1 MAATRDD
8 SWATPARCSKFS
20 STSCASGRVSAPSR
34 CCPAAGSSSA
44 RCHGSDGADDWRT
57 ISNQFVSSWTSI
69 SFSALIGGCG
79 TTTAESWTT
88 RRWRRCGSGRCSR
101 SRTAPE
107 WRTSRPRWGWLARRC
122 SAGWPSIGRAA
133 GPALAA
139 RPVPG
144 RPPKLSGAQLAR
156 VFDLIVGRDPRQLSR
171 AFALWAR
178 VMVRDVVRRGFG
190 VALSVVGVG
199 RLLRKLGL
207 SPQRPLWRASQQNPE
222 AVDRWKREQFPA
234 IRAQAAAA
242 GATIWFADE
251 AGVRSDYHAGT
262 TWAPVGRTAIVR
274 TTGARHSVNL
284 VSAVTAQGALRFAAY
299 EGTFT
304 SATFIDFCQRLLHD
318 ADRPVF
324 LVVDGHPTH
333 RSRAMQDFVAST
345 NGRLRLFLL
354 PGYSPELNPDEWV
367 WKNIK
372 ADRVGRA
379 GVTGADDLKAK
390 AGSALHRL

>member
-1 MAATRDD
+1 MRDNDGRKLDHKTLETLRVRAVQQIENGARVEDVAATL
-8 SWATPARCSKFS
+8 
-20 STSCASGRVSAPSR
+20 G
-34 CCPAAGSSSA
+34 
-44 RCHGSDGADDWRT
+44 
-57 ISNQFVSSWTSI
+57 
-69 SFSALIGGCG
+69 
-79 TTTAESWTT
+79 
-88 RRWRRCGSGRCSR
+88 
-101 SRTAPE
+101 
-107 WRTSRPRWGWLARRC
+107 LAR
-122 SAGWPSIGRAA
+122 STVFGWVAKYREGGR
-133 GPALAA
+133 PALAA

-156 VFDLIVGRDPRQLSR
+156 VYDLIVGRDPRQLSFE
-171 AFALWAR
+171 FALWTR
-178 VMVRDVVRRGFG
+178 EMVRDLVRREFG
-190 VALSVVGVG
+190 VALSVVSVG

-222 AVDRWKREQFPA
+222 AVDRWKREQFPV

-262 TWAPVGRTAIVR
+262 TWAPVGRTPIVR
-274 TTGARHSVNL
+274 TAGARHSVNL

-299 EGTFT
+299 AGTFT

-318 ADRPVF
+318 SDRPVF

-333 RSRAMQDFVAST
+333 RSRAVQDFVAST

-390 AGSALHRL
+390 AVSALHRLQKLPHLIRGFFADSNLRYITA